1 MVIHRR
7 SLAEL
12 AAAVRSGELAAREVV
27 AHHLDRSEALQPQL
41 NAYTLLDRDGA
52 LRRAASI
59 DDQLVAGD
67 DPGPLAGVPVAIKDL
82 IDQAGLPTTCGS
94 AFYRQVP
101 EHSAPV
107 VERLEAAGAVILGRT
122 GLHEWAFGFSSENDW
137 FGPVRNPWDTATSPG
152 GSSGGSAAA
161 AAAGLAA
168 GTVGTDTGGS
178 VRVPAALCGVVG
190 LKVTHG
196 RVPLS
201 GVFPL
206 APSLDTVGPLGRS
219 AADVA
224 LLYQVMAGHEA
235 SDPWSV
241 PQAVTAPERSREDV
255 AGTRAG
261 IPQPW
266 VEAAPATE
274 AVRAA
279 FAEALTRLA
288 NAGVEIREVRSEVF
302 EPAAERDDLANAE
315 VAVVHRE
322 FRLEPE
328 NRYGPEVEQR
338 LQAVY
343 EVTLDRYVAAQA
355 WRARLRN
362 ALAGIFAEVDVLVT
376 PAVAATRK
384 LIGEPTITVAGEDHP
399 YRPVLSWF
407 SALVNHMGGPALVL
421 PLASPGDPP
430 PALQLIGPPWSE
442 HRLLELGHAMEGIGV
457 AEFRPPPAW

>member
-1 MVIHRR
+1 MIHRR
-7 SLAEL
+7 SLADL

-27 AHHLDRSEALQPQL
+27 THHLDRSEELQPQL

-52 LRRAASI
+52 LRRAAAV
-59 DDQLVAGD
+59 DDRLAAGD
-67 DPGPLAGVPVAIKDL
+67 DPGPLAGVPVALKDL
-82 IDQAGLPTTCGS
+82 IDQAGLATTCGS

-101 EHSAPV
+101 GRSAPV
-107 VERLEAAGAVILGRT
+107 VERLEAVGAVILGRA
-122 GLHEWAFGFSSENDW
+122 GLHEWAFGFSSENHW

-152 GSSGGSAAA
+152 GSSGGSAVAV
-161 AAAGLAA
+161 AAGLAA
-168 GTVGTDTGGS
+168 GAVGTDTGGS

-219 AADVA
+219 VADVA
-224 LLYQVMAGHEA
+224 LLYQAMAGYEA
-235 SDPWSV
+235 SDPWSA
-241 PQAVTAPERSREDV
+241 PKPVTPPERSHEDV
-255 AGTRAG
+255 AGVRAG

-266 VEAAPATE
+266 VDGAPATE
-274 AVRAA
+274 EVRAA

-288 NAGVEIREVRSEVF
+288 DAGAEIGEVRSEVF

-315 VAVVHRE
+315 VAVVHRR
-322 FRLEPE
+322 FRLDPA

-338 LQAVY
+338 LQSVY

-362 ALAGIFAEVDVLVT
+362 ALTRIFTEVDVLVT

-384 LIGEPTITVAGEDHP
+384 MIGEPTIAVGGEDHP

-407 SALVNHMGGPALVL
+407 SAPVNHMGGPALVL
-421 PLASPGDPP
+421 PLAGPGDPP
-430 PALQLIGPPWSE
+430 PALQLIGAPWSE
-442 HRLLELGHAMEGIGV
+442 HRLLELGHALERIGV